1 MRGYSSL
8 KFNADAM
15 KKIPIRRL
23 QDRVNTGIEVR
34 HSAQEGAREFLETL
48 QVHRDDSF
56 SFLVIEKGG
65 ATMDVDFVNISL
77 PGNHIYYLVAGQI
90 HHNIVTNGGDAWFI
104 SINPTLI
111 PKNFKQVFEGNL
123 LLQLPVKLEPL
134 LFKQFQ
140 NVILMLDEQLRNT
153 DNSPF
158 SNQLIHSLLDSFL
171 CMFAREFVPKDHN
184 DKKPSRLVQITQQF
198 KKLMTEKIRIEKSPS
213 FYAGQ
218 LNISETYLNEAVK
231 DVTGFSVTHWLM
243 NEIMLEAKRLLIYS
257 QYNVREIADQLGY
270 EDHNYFSR
278 LFKKQSNVT
287 PSGFR
292 AIYVK

>member
-1 MRGYSSL
+1 MS
-8 KFNADAM
+8 
-15 KKIPIRRL
+15 KIPIRHL
-23 QDRVNTGIEVR
+23 HDRVKIGIEIR

-65 ATMDVDFVNISL
+65 ATMDVDFVNVAL

-90 HHNIVTNGGDAWFI
+90 HHNIITNGGDAWFI

-123 LLQLPVKLEPL
+123 LLQLPAKLTPD

-140 NVILMLDEQLRNT
+140 SVILMLDEQLRNA
-153 DNSPF
+153 DNTPF
-158 SNQLIHSLLDSFL
+158 NNQLIHSLLDSFL
-171 CMFAREFVPKDHN
+171 CMFAREFVPKDH
-184 DKKPSRLVQITQQF
+184 DGKKPSRLIQITQQF
-198 KKLMTEKIRIEKSPS
+198 KKLITEKIKIEKSPS
-213 FYAGQ
+213 FYARQ

-231 DVTGFSVTHWLM
+231 FVTGFSVTHWLM

-257 QYNVREIADQLGY
+257 QFNVREIADQLGY
-270 EDHNYFSR
+270 DDHTYFSR
-278 LFKKQSNVT
+278 LFKKQSNIT